1 MKSIFAIIA
10 LALLTSCATITSSTK
25 QEVSINVKPDH
36 AKVYVNGNKVG
47 EGSCTAEVPVKK
59 RNTIIVKAEGYE
71 NAQIKTQRQIRA
83 GYLIGN
89 IGMCFVPYVNFFGLP
104 SLIIDACTG
113 AWYKLEEDEYYFDL
127 DKK

>member
-1 MKSIFAIIA
+1 MRKTLLLIA
-10 LALLTSCATITSSTK
+10 LATLTSCATITSSTK

-36 AKVYVNGNKVG
+36 AKVYVNGSKVG

-59 RNTIIVKAEGYE
+59 RNTIVVKADGYE
-71 NAQIKTQRQIRA
+71 NAQIKTNRQIRP

-89 IGMCFVPYVNFFGLP
+89 IAMCFVPMVNFFGIP
-104 SLIIDACTG
+104 SLITDACTG
-113 AWYKLEEDEYYFDL
+113 AWYKQDETEYYFDL

>member
-1 MKSIFAIIA
+1 MKKFLFIIA
-10 LALLTSCATITSSTK
+10 LLSLTSCATITSSMK

-47 EGSCTAEVPVKK
+47 EGTCSVEVPVKK

-71 NAQIKTQRQIRA
+71 NVQIKTQRQIRP
-83 GYLIGN
+83 GYLIAN
-89 IGMCFVPYVNFFGLP
+89 IGMCIIPYVNFFGLP
-104 SLIIDACTG
+104 SLIVDACTG
-113 AWYKLEEDEYYFDL
+113 AWYRQEEDEYYFDL

>member
-10 LALLTSCATITSSTK
+10 LALLTSCATITSSMK
-25 QEVSINVKPDH
+25 QEVTINVKPDH

-47 EGSCTAEVPVKK
+47 EGSCSVEVPVKK

-71 NAQIKTQRQIRA
+71 NAQIKTQRQIRP

-104 SLIIDACTG
+104 SLIVDACTG
-113 AWYKLEEDEYYFDL
+113 AWYKQEEDEYYFDL